1 MCRRR
6 QLVLGEQARICER
19 VMLSR
24 SRRRAIGR
32 GHNRRLYRIHRASSG
47 QVMWSA
53 NRGARAAGAESA
65 AGAEH
70 VAHRLAVDVAAQN
83 QVVAQSR
90 FYPRR
95 DRLPS

>member
-1 MCRRR
+1 
-6 QLVLGEQARICER
+6 
-19 VMLSR
+19 
-24 SRRRAIGR
+24 
-32 GHNRRLYRIHRASSG
+32 
-47 QVMWSA
+47 MWSA